1 MLREQI
7 IGAKVNV
14 PEIKQQV
21 NLTAAT
27 PLDKK
32 DTKFISS
39 DVLLAKDTLR
49 LLQMY
54 DDTEENN
61 KWKKEIQDKLTAVE
75 DKVDVLQQ
83 YELFKV
89 VTKLPTEN
97 IDPNSI
103 YVVPKQSSTDQQDV
117 CTEYIYRTD
126 ISNWEI
132 LGDVKVKVDMADC
145 AKLNSV
151 NVFAKN
157 NQFLK
162 DVYFIGNVTCRKNIN
177 VNNSINLS
185 DSGIDFHNNSRLYV
199 YGNGSDYAPICF
211 DNNVIKYIFVSSSL
225 TDSAFIADGSLGRIG
240 DSEDFV
246 FTLEDGSTVT
256 KSIRVLSTTNS

>member
-89 VTKLPTEN
+89 VTELPTEN

-103 YVVPKQSSTDQQDV
+103 YVVPKQNPTDQQDV

-132 LGDVKVKVDMADC
+132 LGDGKVKIDMQGY
-145 AKLNSV
+145 AKLSG
-151 NVFAKN
+151 AK
-157 NQFLK
+157 FTGA
-162 DVYFIGNVTCRKNIN
+162 VYFDKQITLN
-177 VNNSINLS
+177 
-185 DSGIDFHNNSRLYV
+185 
-199 YGNGSDYAPICF
+199 
-211 DNNVIKYIFVSSSL
+211 NNVIMSPMDTNTFFSANAIRILGLGDMGFIKTFNNPTP
-225 TDSAFIADGSLGRIG
+225 TDVFATDGSIADIGSQ
-240 DSEDFV
+240 EDFI

>member
-14 PEIKQQV
+14 PEIKQV

-89 VTKLPTEN
+89 VTELPTEN

-103 YVVPKQSSTDQQDV
+103 YVVPKQNPTDQQDV

-132 LGDVKVKVDMADC
+132 LGDVKVKVDMQGY
-145 AKLNSV
+145 AKLNG
-151 NVFAKN
+151 N
-157 NQFLK
+157 NTFNGYNDFDQVSINRIELGAYGRIEQGVGDGNFS
-162 DVYFIGNVTCRKNIN
+162 IGNVSASRIYTDNIE
-177 VNNSINLS
+177 IQY
-185 DSGIDFHNNSRLYV
+185 D
-199 YGNGSDYAPICF
+199 
-211 DNNVIKYIFVSSSL
+211 DNIQYYIRASWVK
-225 TDSAFIADGSLGRIG
+225 DGSKKAFMTDGSFG
-240 DSEDFV
+240 DMGSQEDFI

>member
-89 VTKLPTEN
+89 VTELPTEN
-97 IDPNSI
+97 IDSNSI
-103 YVVPKQSSTDQQDV
+103 YVVPKQNPTDQQDV

-132 LGDVKVKVDMADC
+132 LGDVKVKVDMQGY
-145 AKLNSV
+145 AKLNDV
-151 NVFAKN
+151 NTFTKN

-162 DVYFIGNVTCRKNIN
+162 DIHVIGEITCKKNIN
-177 VNNSINLS
+177 VNNNISLS
-185 DSGIDFHNNSRLYV
+185 NSDITFKNDSYLYFSGT
-199 YGNGSDYAPICF
+199 YDNYQPIQF
-211 DNNVIKYIFVSSSL
+211 GNNVRNYIMASASL
-225 TDSAFIADGSLGRIG
+225 NDSVFIADGSLGRIG
-240 DSEDFV
+240 TQEDFI

>member
-39 DVLLAKDTLR
+39 DVLLTKDTLR

-89 VTKLPTEN
+89 VTELPTEN

-103 YVVPKQSSTDQQDV
+103 YVVPKQNPTDQQDV

-132 LGDVKVKVDMADC
+132 LGDVKVKVDMQGY
-145 AKLNSV
+145 AKLNGR
-151 NVFAKN
+151 NIFAERN
-157 NQFLK
+157 E
-162 DVYFIGNVTCRKNIN
+162 FI
-177 VNNSINLS
+177 NSIYVGPTDSTNIFLMG
-185 DSGIDFHNNSRLYV
+185 DSGNIRGTKMF
-199 YGNGSDYAPICF
+199 SDKGIYLGMYSKNPLDMYIQASGA
-211 DNNVIKYIFVSSSL
+211 IKN
-225 TDSAFIADGSLGRIG
+225 DAFMTDGSLKNIG
-240 DSEDFV
+240 ESENFI

>member
-89 VTKLPTEN
+89 VTELPTEN

-103 YVVPKQSSTDQQDV
+103 YVVPKQNPTDQQDV

-132 LGDVKVKVDMADC
+132 LGDVKVKVDMQGY
-145 AKLNSV
+145 AKLNG
-151 NVFAKN
+151 NNTFNGN
-157 NQFLK
+157 NQFTSASN
-162 DVYFIGNVTCRKNIN
+162 FNGNIAFSKNIIAFN
-177 VNNSINLS
+177 QDNNS
-185 DSGIDFHNNSRLYV
+185 
-199 YGNGSDYAPICF
+199 
-211 DNNVIKYIFVSSSL
+211 
-225 TDSAFIADGSLGRIG
+225 FIASNYYSVIGSAAGIYIITPNGTDHHTYLTNGSLGDIG
-240 DSEDFV
+240 TQEDFI

>member
-89 VTKLPTEN
+89 VTELPTEN
-97 IDPNSI
+97 IDSNSI
-103 YVVPKQSSTDQQDV
+103 YVVPKQNPTDQQDV

-132 LGDVKVKVDMADC
+132 LGDVKVKVDMQGY
-145 AKLNSV
+145 AKLNGENTFTGSNKFNK
-151 NVFAKN
+151 NV
-157 NQFLK
+157 
-162 DVYFIGNVTCRKNIN
+162 NIN
-177 VNNSINLS
+177 DKIKLYDNGQISCKDIYSSTIHLQYGLS
-185 DSGIDFHNNSRLYV
+185 SYIVASSTGLDDYA
-199 YGNGSDYAPICF
+199 YMGNGS
-211 DNNVIKYIFVSSSL
+211 IKPMGNPETF
-225 TDSAFIADGSLGRIG
+225 T
-240 DSEDFV
+240 

>member
-89 VTKLPTEN
+89 VTELPTEN

-145 AKLNSV
+145 AKLNSN
-151 NVFAKN
+151 NVFAYRNYFINSAYIGPTSNPNIYLMGDSGNIRSIKM
-157 NQFLK
+157 FSDKGVYLGMYSK
-162 DVYFIGNVTCRKNIN
+162 TPLDVYIQA
-177 VNNSINLS
+177 
-185 DSGIDFHNNSRLYV
+185 SGASENDVFMAN
-199 YGNGSDYAPICF
+199 
-211 DNNVIKYIFVSSSL
+211 
-225 TDSAFIADGSLGRIG
+225 GSLGRMG
-240 DSEDFV
+240 TQEDFI

>member
-89 VTKLPTEN
+89 VTELPTEN

-103 YVVPKQSSTDQQDV
+103 YVVPNQNTTDQDL

-126 ISNWEI
+126 INNWEI
-132 LGDVKVKVDMADC
+132 LGDVKVKVNVADC

-162 DVYFIGNVTCRKNIN
+162 DVYFIKNVTCRKNIN

-185 DSGIDFHNNSRLYV
+185 DSGIDFHNNSCLYF
-199 YGNGSDYAPICF
+199 YGDSTDYAPIRF
-211 DNNVIKYIFVSSSL
+211 NNNVIKYIFASASL

>member
-89 VTKLPTEN
+89 VTELPTEN

-103 YVVPKQSSTDQQDV
+103 YVVPKQNPTDQQDV

-126 ISNWEI
+126 ISN
-132 LGDVKVKVDMADC
+132 
-145 AKLNSV
+145 
-151 NVFAKN
+151 
-157 NQFLK
+157 
-162 DVYFIGNVTCRKNIN
+162 
-177 VNNSINLS
+177 
-185 DSGIDFHNNSRLYV
+185 
-199 YGNGSDYAPICF
+199 
-211 DNNVIKYIFVSSSL
+211 
-225 TDSAFIADGSLGRIG
+225 
-240 DSEDFV
+240 
-246 FTLEDGSTVT
+246 
-256 KSIRVLSTTNS
+256 

>member
-89 VTKLPTEN
+89 VTELPTEN

-103 YVVPKQSSTDQQDV
+103 YVVPKQNPTDQQDV

-132 LGDVKVKVDMADC
+132 LGDVKVKVDMQGY
-145 AKLNSV
+145 AKLSG
-151 NVFAKN
+151 AK
-157 NQFLK
+157 FTGR
-162 DVYFIGNVTCRKNIN
+162 VM
-177 VNNSINLS
+177 
-185 DSGIDFHNNSRLYV
+185 
-199 YGNGSDYAPICF
+199 F
-211 DNNVIKYIFVSSSL
+211 DNNVVMNPNYADTKIFVNRLDVSRSI
-225 TDSAFIADGSLGRIG
+225 TIQG
-240 DSEDFV
+240 DSQTGYIKTAFAPSPTEAFTTNGGVVDIGTQEDFI

>member
-89 VTKLPTEN
+89 VTELPTEN

-103 YVVPKQSSTDQQDV
+103 YVVPKQNPTDQQDV

-132 LGDVKVKVDMADC
+132 LGDVKVKVDMQGY
-145 AKLNSV
+145 AKLSGATFSGQVRCNAGLDV
-151 NVFAKN
+151 RGQFAVSN
-157 NQFLK
+157 NFYL
-162 DVYFIGNVTCRKNIN
+162 IGNIAKYGTKGYLTIE
-177 VNNSINLS
+177 NSIANQ
-185 DSGIDFHNNSRLYV
+185 
-199 YGNGSDYAPICF
+199 
-211 DNNVIKYIFVSSSL
+211 
-225 TDSAFIADGSLGRIG
+225 AFMTDGSLGNIG
-240 DSEDFV
+240 TQEDFI

>member
-21 NLTAAT
+21 DLTAAT

-89 VTKLPTEN
+89 VTELPTEN

-103 YVVPKQSSTDQQDV
+103 YVVPKQNPTDQQDV

-132 LGDVKVKVDMADC
+132 LGDVKVKVDMQGY
-145 AKLNSV
+145 AKLNSDNTFAGYNNFDQVSINRIELGTCGLIEQGV
-151 NVFAKN
+151 NNGNFH
-157 NQFLK
+157 
-162 DVYFIGNVTCRKNIN
+162 IGNVSASCIYTDNIE
-177 VNNSINLS
+177 INKGDVES
-185 DSGIDFHNNSRLYV
+185 
-199 YGNGSDYAPICF
+199 
-211 DNNVIKYIFVSSSL
+211 YIRASWVE
-225 TDSAFIADGSLGRIG
+225 DGSKKAFMTDGSFG
-240 DSEDFV
+240 DMGSQEDFI

>member
-89 VTKLPTEN
+89 VTELPTEN

-103 YVVPKQSSTDQQDV
+103 YVVPNQDTTGQDL

-126 ISNWEI
+126 INNWEI
-132 LGDVKVKVDMADC
+132 LGDVKVKVDMQGY
-145 AKLNSV
+145 AKLNDD
-151 NVFAKN
+151 N
-157 NQFLK
+157 NFTGFNTINQIHTNEITVSDFGKLISNNNFGM
-162 DVYFIGNVTCRKNIN
+162 DIISNNIN
-177 VNNSINLS
+177 TNSIDFNKS
-185 DSGIDFHNNSRLYV
+185 DDIDCY
-199 YGNGSDYAPICF
+199 
-211 DNNVIKYIFVSSSL
+211 IKASFVE
-225 TDSAFIADGSLGRIG
+225 DGSKKAFMTDGSIG
-240 DSEDFV
+240 DMGTQEDFI

>member
-7 IGAKVNV
+7 IGAKINV

-32 DTKFISS
+32 DTKFISN

-89 VTKLPTEN
+89 VTELPTEN

-103 YVVPKQSSTDQQDV
+103 YVVPKQNPTDQQDV

-132 LGDVKVKVDMADC
+132 LGDVKVKVDMQGY
-145 AKLNSV
+145 AKLNSD
-151 NVFAKN
+151 NTFAGYN
-157 NQFLK
+157 NFDQ
-162 DVYFIGNVTCRKNIN
+162 VYIN
-177 VNNSINLS
+177 RIELGTYGLIEQGVNNGIFHIGDVNASCIYTDNIEIN
-185 DSGIDFHNNSRLYV
+185 
-199 YGNGSDYAPICF
+199 NGDVEY
-211 DNNVIKYIFVSSSL
+211 YIRASWVE
-225 TDSAFIADGSLGRIG
+225 DGSKKAFMTDGSFG
-240 DSEDFV
+240 DMGSQEDFI

>member
-21 NLTAAT
+21 NLTTAT

-89 VTKLPTEN
+89 VTELPTEN

-103 YVVPKQSSTDQQDV
+103 YVVPKQNPTDQQDV

-132 LGDVKVKVDMADC
+132 LGDVKVKVDMQGY
-145 AKLNSV
+145 AKLNSDNTFV
-151 NVFAKN
+151 GKN
-157 NQFLK
+157 TFNK
-162 DVYFIGNVTCRKNIN
+162 TVSINDNVT
-177 VNNSINLS
+177 LYS
-185 DSGIDFHNNSRLYV
+185 DGRISCNGRLYPKTGIDMYEVYRNNIGV
-199 YGNGSDYAPICF
+199 YINITSSF
-211 DNNVIKYIFVSSSL
+211 D
-225 TDSAFIADGSLGRIG
+225 DMAFTGDGGLKKIG
-240 DSEDFV
+240 TQEDFI